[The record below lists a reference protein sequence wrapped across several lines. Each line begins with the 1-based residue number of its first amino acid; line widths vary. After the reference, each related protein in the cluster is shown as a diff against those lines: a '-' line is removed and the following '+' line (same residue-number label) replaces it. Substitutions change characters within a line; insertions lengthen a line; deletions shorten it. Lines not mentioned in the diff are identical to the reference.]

1 MADTTYADA
10 LAALRAECGAPTRER
25 VSPTGNLR
33 VTSWTAVASGA
44 DVSLYESGGAVW
56 IELARPDALRAVI
69 RWLAGEGTLT
79 PLADAVRDAG
89 AWLRGAR

>member
-10 LAALRAECGAPTRER
+10 LAALRAECGE
-25 VSPTGNLR
+25 PTGGGGSNGVR
-33 VTSWTAVASGA
+33 MADWPAGA
-44 DVSLYESGGAVW
+44 GGVC
-56 IELARPDALRAVI
+56 
-69 RWLAGEGTLT
+69 LAGGRGVVVLSAHESYDVPGPVVRWTLAGDAPLT